1 MMAMHDVLLL
11 PPAAVRPLAAVAL
24 VLVYAG
30 FCGWTWWCYRQ
41 RQRPAAGA
49 AGGVLVAYASQTGFA
64 EMLAERTVAAL
75 QGAGRAAWAAPLGS
89 LDAAALATVGQILFI
104 VSTTGE
110 GDPPDNAARFV
121 SRVMAGRAALAGV
134 RYGVLA
140 LGDRSYRH
148 YCAFGHAL
156 DGWLRHGGALPLFD
170 LVEVDNGDGAALRHW
185 QGQLAHLAGG
195 VVAVDWV
202 PVAYQPW
209 QLAARHHLNP
219 GSPGGPVHHL
229 WLSPPAGVVAD
240 WQAGDVAEVGPGND
254 PAQVAALLAALGL
267 PAEMADDLR
276 FARLPDQAGVW
287 QGLSPGE
294 IRQRLEP
301 LPHREYSIA
310 SIPADGALELVVRQ
324 VVGPDGRLGLGS
336 GWLTHHAVPGGPIR
350 LRLRR
355 NSAFHPP
362 ADDRPLI
369 LIGNGTGIAG
379 LRAQLKAR
387 AAMGRG
393 RNWLLF
399 GERTHTHDSL
409 FSDELAAW
417 QAAGHLSRVDL
428 AFSRDADGG
437 GYVQDRLA
445 AASGELRAWVADGAA
460 IYVCG
465 SLDGMAGGVHGVL
478 EQELGADTLADMA
491 ADRRYCRDVY

>member
-1 MMAMHDVLLL
+1 MMSEVLLL
-11 PPAAVRPLAAVAL
+11 LSPATARPLAAGAL
-24 VLVYAG
+24 LLAYAG
-30 FCGWTWWCYRQ
+30 LCGWTWWRHRRRQ
-41 RQRPAAGA
+41 RAATGP

-75 QGAGRAAWAAPLGS
+75 QSAGRAAWATPLGG
-89 LDAAALATVGQILFI
+89 LDAAALAAAGQVLFI

-110 GDPPDNAARFV
+110 GDAPDHAARFV
-121 SRVMAGRAALAGV
+121 AQVMAKPAALQGLN
-134 RYGVLA
+134 YGLLA
-140 LGDRSYRH
+140 LGDRSYQH
-148 YCAFGHAL
+148 YCAFGQAL
-156 DGWLRHGGALPLFD
+156 DGWLRHGGAVPLFD
-170 LVEVDNGDGAALRHW
+170 RVEVDNGDGAALRHW

-195 VVAVDWV
+195 AVAADWA
-202 PVAYQPW
+202 PVAYQSW
-209 QLAARHHLNP
+209 RLAERRQLNP

-229 WLSPPAGVVAD
+229 RLSPPAGIAAD

-254 PAQVAALLAALGL
+254 PAQVAAVLASLGL
-267 PAEMADDLR
+267 PADMEADLA
-276 FARLPDQAGVW
+276 FARLPERPESW
-287 QGLSPGE
+287 RGLSPAALRE
-294 IRQRLEP
+294 RLEP

-310 SIPADGALELVVRQ
+310 SLPTDGALELVVRQ
-324 VVGPDGRLGLGS
+324 VIGPDGRLGLGS
-336 GWLTHHAVPGGPIR
+336 GWLTQHAAMGASIR

-387 AAMGRG
+387 VAAGHG

-399 GERTHTHDSL
+399 GERTRAHDSL
-409 FSDELAAW
+409 FGDELAAW
-417 QAAGHLSRVDL
+417 QAAGHLSRLDW
-428 AFSRDADGG
+428 AFSRDGG

-445 AASGELRAWVADGAA
+445 AAAEELRAWVAQGAA
-460 IYVCG
+460 LYVCG
-465 SLDGMAGGVHGVL
+465 SLDGMAGGVHAVL
-478 EQELGADTLADMA
+478 EQVLGADMLADMA

>member
-1 MMAMHDVLLL
+1 MMPDALLL
-11 PPAAVRPLAAVAL
+11 TTGTTRPLMAAAL
-24 VLVYAG
+24 VLAYAG
-30 FCGWTWWCYRQ
+30 FCGWTWWHHR
-41 RQRPAAGA
+41 RRNRALPPPD
-49 AGGVLVAYASQTGFA
+49 GGVLVAYASQTGFA
-64 EMLAERTVAAL
+64 EILAERTVAAL
-75 QGAGRAAWAAPLGS
+75 QGAGRPAWAAPLGG
-89 LDAAALATVGQILFI
+89 LDVPALAKAGQVLFI

-110 GDPPDNAARFV
+110 GDAPDNAARFV
-121 SRVMAGRAALAGV
+121 SRVMVGPAALQGL

-140 LGDRSYRH
+140 LGDRSYRQ

-170 LVEVDNGDGAALRHW
+170 VVEVDNGDGAALRHW

-195 VVAVDWV
+195 AVTADWAPAV
-202 PVAYQPW
+202 YQPW
-209 QLAARHHLNP
+209 RLDFRHHLNP
-219 GSPGGPVHHL
+219 GSPGAPVHHL
-229 WLSPPAGVVAD
+229 RLLPPDGVAAD

-254 PAQVAALLAALGL
+254 PALVAAALATLGL
-267 PAEMADDLR
+267 PAAMADELA
-276 FARLPDQAGVW
+276 FARLPDDLDTW
-287 QGLSPGE
+287 RGLTPPE
-294 IRQRLEP
+294 IRDRLEP

-310 SIPADGALELVVRQ
+310 SIAADGGLELVVRQ

-336 GWLTHHAVPGGPIR
+336 GWLTRHAMPGQPVR

-362 ADDRPLI
+362 ADGRPLI

-387 AAMGRG
+387 VAAGHG

-399 GERTHTHDSL
+399 GERTRAYDSL

-417 QAAGHLSRVDL
+417 QASGHLSRLDL
-428 AFSRDADGG
+428 AFSRDGG

-445 AASGELRAWVADGAA
+445 AAVDMLRAWVADGAA

-478 EQELGADTLADMA
+478 EQALGADALADMA

>member
-1 MMAMHDVLLL
+1 MPEALLL
-11 PPAAVRPLAAVAL
+11 APGATRPLAAVVL
-24 VLVYAG
+24 VLAYAG
-30 FCGWTWWCYRQ
+30 FCGWTWWRHRQ
-41 RQRPAAGA
+41 RHRPTAVPAE
-49 AGGVLVAYASQTGFA
+49 GVLVAYASQTGFA

-75 QGAGRAAWAAPLGS
+75 QGAGRTAWAAPLGG
-89 LDAAALATVGQILFI
+89 LDAPALAKAGQVLFI
-104 VSTTGE
+104 VSTSGE
-110 GDPPDNAARFV
+110 GDAPDNTARFV
-121 SRVMAGRAALAGV
+121 SRVMAGPATLQGM
-134 RYGVLA
+134 RYGMLA
-140 LGDRSYRH
+140 LGDRTYRQ

-170 LVEVDNGDGAALRHW
+170 VVEVDNGDGAALRHW

-195 VVAVDWV
+195 VVATDWE
-202 PVAYQPW
+202 PVEYQPW
-209 QLAARHHLNP
+209 RLDFRRHLNP

-229 WLSPPAGVVAD
+229 RLSPPAGVAAD
-240 WQAGDVAEVGPGND
+240 WQAGDVAEIGPGND
-254 PAQVAALLAALGL
+254 PARVTALLTALDL
-267 PAEMADDLR
+267 PTDLADDLC
-276 FARLPDQAGVW
+276 FARLPDDLDAW
-287 QGLSPGE
+287 RGLSPAE
-294 IRQRLEP
+294 IRQRLQP

-310 SIPADGALELVVRQ
+310 SIPADGGLELVVRQ
-324 VVGPDGRLGLGS
+324 VVTPDGALGLGS
-336 GWLTHHAVPGGPIR
+336 GWLTRHAVPGGPVR

-387 AAMGRG
+387 AALGHG

-399 GERTHTHDSL
+399 GERTRAHDSL
-409 FSDELAAW
+409 FSDELVNW
-417 QAAGHLSRVDL
+417 QASGHLSRLDL
-428 AFSRDADGG
+428 AFSRDGD

-445 AASGELRAWVADGAA
+445 AAADVLRAWVADGAA

-465 SLDGMAGGVHGVL
+465 SLDGMAGGVHAVL
-478 EQELGADTLADMA
+478 EQALGADALADMA

>member
-1 MMAMHDVLLL
+1 MMAMHDALMLL
-11 PPAAVRPLAAVAL
+11 PPAAARPLAAAAL
-24 VLVYAG
+24 VLAYAG
-30 FCGWTWWCYRQ
+30 FCVWTWWRYRQ
-41 RQRPAAGA
+41 RHRPAAGP

-64 EMLAERTVAAL
+64 EMLAERTVTAL
-75 QGAGRAAWAAPLGS
+75 LEAGRSAWAAPLGG
-89 LDAAALATVGQILFI
+89 LDAAALVAAEQVLII

-121 SRVMAGRAALAGV
+121 SRVMAGPAALQGV
-134 RYGVLA
+134 RYGLLA

-148 YCAFGHAL
+148 YCAFGHVL

-170 LVEVDNGDGAALRHW
+170 VVEVDNGDGAALRHW

-195 VVAVDWV
+195 AVAMDWA
-202 PVAYQPW
+202 PAEYQPW
-209 QLAARHHLNP
+209 RLDFRRHLNP
-219 GSPGGPVHHL
+219 GSPGGPVYHL
-229 WLSPPAGVVAD
+229 RLSPPVGLTAD

-254 PAQVAALLAALGL
+254 PARVAALLAALGL
-267 PAEMADDLR
+267 PVEMADDLR

-287 QGLSPGE
+287 QGLSPAE

-301 LPHREYSIA
+301 LPQREYSIA

-324 VVGPDGRLGLGS
+324 AVGPDGRLGLGS
-336 GWLTHHAVPGGPIR
+336 GWLTHHAVPGGPVR

-387 AAMGRG
+387 AAVGRG

-399 GERTHTHDSL
+399 GERTRTHDSL
-409 FSDELAAW
+409 FSDELASW
-417 QAAGHLSRVDL
+417 QASGHLSRLDL
-428 AFSRDADGG
+428 AFSRDGS

-445 AASGELRAWVADGAA
+445 EAADALRAWVADGAA

-478 EQELGADTLADMA
+478 EQVLGADTLADLA